1 MDNERLPI
9 KFFAPRE
16 IDELRIEGNGN
27 RKPPKW
33 LLTGQDLGNRS
44 ARLLDDFHSFSDVKQ
59 RLSSPIP
66 FVFVA
71 KICEDATAKSWRKEI
86 MKFFQMREKSNVLG
100 LISSDEL
107 IVKVESAAQMD
118 ELEFRIGDCERNSYA
133 ISCLETFRQ
142 FEPHVLCGEDDKTY
156 KIKLID
162 YQDYETN
169 IAMQRLFEQNLAE
182 QDIFIKKLSIREI
195 CPYIKLNKYKRL

>member
-16 IDELRIEGNGN
+16 IDELRVEGNRN
-27 RKPPKW
+27 QEPPRW
-33 LLTGQDLGNRS
+33 LLTGQDLIDRS
-44 ARLLDDFHSFSDVKQ
+44 TQLLDAFHSFSDIFEQ
-59 RLSSPIP
+59 RTSSPIP

-71 KICEDATAKSWRKEI
+71 KMCEDATAKSRRKDI
-86 MKFFQMREKSNVLG
+86 MNLFQTAEKSNVLG

-107 IVKVESAAQMD
+107 IVKVESPAQMD
-118 ELEFRIGDCERNSYA
+118 EFGFRIGDYERNSYA

-142 FEPHVLCGEDDKTY
+142 FEPIVQWDEENEAY

-162 YQDYETN
+162 FQNYETN
-169 IAMQRLFEQNLAE
+169 IAM
-182 QDIFIKKLSIREI
+182 
-195 CPYIKLNKYKRL
+195 